1 MPESDKVIELAK
13 RRGIFWPSYE
23 IYGGVAGLY
32 DIGPV
37 GARIKNKIINTWRKI
52 FVEENSEFVVEIETP
67 MITPSKVLE
76 ASGHVENFTDPIVE
90 CTKCHKIYRADHL
103 VEEMLKINVE
113 RLKPS
118 ELTSLISEKGLKC
131 PSCGGDLG
139 EVRSFNLLFAT
150 NIGPYSGT
158 TGYLRP
164 ETAQGMFT
172 SFKRVYEATRQRLP
186 LGIAQVG
193 RVARNEISPRQG
205 LVRMREFTIMEVEF
219 FIDPDDRN
227 VPWLDRYYNEEFRV
241 LFGDAKVKGLKPA
254 TMKVKEMIE
263 EGLLV
268 NPWMGFWMASASRF
282 VQALGISKDRF
293 YFEEKL
299 PEERAHYSS
308 QTFDQIVEIMGE
320 KVEISGHAYRGNY
333 DLSRHS
339 KFSNED
345 LTVFKKFDQPRT
357 VVKKTVI
364 VNRDR
369 FKDNPELQKEVMMLV
384 SGKSPEQVEELLN
397 KQVQVAGRP
406 LSEFV
411 RIMNREEKEH
421 GIKFYPHVVEPSF
434 GVERCLYLSVLS
446 AYREKKDRVVLALP
460 KDLAP
465 YQVAVFPLL
474 ERDELIKKAREIY
487 NLLSGK
493 YEVLFDDAGSIGKRY
508 ARVDEIG
515 VPYAVTVDP
524 QTLSDD
530 SVTIR
535 DRDSWSQIR
544 IKTSDLGSVM
554 DKLFSGQDFSMLTGE
569 AKR

>member
-1 MPESDKVIELAK
+1 M
-13 RRGIFWPSYE
+13 
-23 IYGGVAGLY
+23 
-32 DIGPV
+32 
-37 GARIKNKIINTWRKI
+37 
-52 FVEENSEFVVEIETP
+52 
-67 MITPSKVLE
+67 
-76 ASGHVENFTDPIVE
+76 
-90 CTKCHKIYRADHL
+90 
-103 VEEMLKINVE
+103 
-113 RLKPS
+113 
-118 ELTSLISEKGLKC
+118 
-131 PSCGGDLG
+131 
-139 EVRSFNLLFAT
+139 
-150 NIGPYSGT
+150 
-158 TGYLRP
+158 
-164 ETAQGMFT
+164 
-172 SFKRVYEATRQRLP
+172 
-186 LGIAQVG
+186 
-193 RVARNEISPRQG
+193 
-205 LVRMREFTIMEVEF
+205 
-219 FIDPDDRN
+219 
-227 VPWLDRYYNEEFRV
+227 
-241 LFGDAKVKGLKPA
+241 
-254 TMKVKEMIE
+254 
-263 EGLLV
+263 
-268 NPWMGFWMASASRF
+268 
-282 VQALGISKDRF
+282 
-293 YFEEKL
+293 
-299 PEERAHYSS
+299 
-308 QTFDQIVEIMGE
+308 
-320 KVEISGHAYRGNY
+320 
-333 DLSRHS
+333 
-339 KFSNED
+339 
-345 LTVFKKFDQPRT
+345 
-357 VVKKTVI
+357 VKKTVI

-544 IKTSDLGSVM
+544 IKTSDLESVM